1 MLGRSDSLTL
11 YRIYTIG
18 YILYNVYYTP
28 TPLMKILSKGQS
40 APIIITIQLAW
51 HNNNPMIQNMHLNH
65 VRKSKDQ
72 EPLNFDLLPIL
83 ENRPT
88 LEIFSHKRDFCDKN
102 MRRRHQKSH
111 LALWNALRFSNCV
124 VTHRYQNFVFFRFS
138 K

>member
-1 MLGRSDSLTL
+1 
-11 YRIYTIG
+11 
-18 YILYNVYYTP
+18 
-28 TPLMKILSKGQS
+28 MKILSKGQS
-40 APIIITIQLAW
+40 APTIITIQLAW